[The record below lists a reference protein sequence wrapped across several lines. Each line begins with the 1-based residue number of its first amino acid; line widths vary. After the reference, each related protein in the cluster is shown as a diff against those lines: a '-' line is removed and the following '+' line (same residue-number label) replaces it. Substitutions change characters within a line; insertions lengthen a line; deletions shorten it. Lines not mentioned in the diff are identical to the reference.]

1 MRFHAHSTRPFSI
14 ALGSVAM
21 ATLIAGCGET
31 GPSEADRQRAAVDAY
46 NHHGEP
52 AGPTASSSAPTPI
65 QTAALN
71 PPAAVPDETLAAPS
85 EPPAQAATPTRQA
98 QQTQQATQ
106 AAPAASSAPTS
117 AAAPTPRPAPAGGLP
132 PGAGRDTVQR
142 VCTSCHAI
150 GMVTAKGRTPDGW
163 SEIIGRMMGLG
174 LEASDEDLQTVH
186 AYLSRNLPPR

>member
-1 MRFHAHSTRPFSI
+1 MRFHAHSIRPLSI

-21 ATLIAGCGET
+21 VALIAGCGEA
-31 GPSEADRQRAAVDAY
+31 GRSEADRQRAAVDAY
-46 NHHGEP
+46 NRHGP
-52 AGPTASSSAPTPI
+52 LAAAPVSSSAPTPI
-65 QTAALN
+65 QMAALS
-71 PPAAVPDETLAAPS
+71 PPVIVPDATLAAPS
-85 EPPAQAATPTRQA
+85 EPAVQAATPPRQA
-98 QQTQQATQ
+98 PQVTEAGQS
-106 AAPAASSAPTS
+106 ASSAPTS
-117 AAAPTPRPAPAGGLP
+117 AVSPPPRPAPTGGLP